1 MNIIGIGI
9 DIVDFLKIEKNF
21 EKESFLNKFLNIVEI
36 EKVQTFKSPK
46 RRLEFIAGRIAAKEA
61 LLKARGTGIGTFN
74 FNMMC
79 IKNDSMGKP
88 LFVSP
93 KLENRTIFL
102 SISHGETFAI
112 AKVIVTEK

>member
-1 MNIIGIGI
+1 MLIGIGT
-9 DIVDFLKIEKNF
+9 DIVDFSKIEKNF

-36 EKVQTFKSPK
+36 EKLQTFKSPK

-61 LLKARGTGIGTFN
+61 LLKAIGSGIGTLN

-88 LFVSP
+88 SFINP
-93 KLENRTIFL
+93 KLENKTIFL
-102 SISHGETFAI
+102 SISHGETLAI
-112 AKVIVTEK
+112 ANVVITEK